1 MDSMI
6 RYCQLEDRLK
16 KWVRYEKDPNIN
28 VEPLKQLILD
38 PYQLRE
44 ISALIYVLLNVRDF
58 DSAAQAVSQAT
69 GV

>member
-1 MDSMI
+1 
-6 RYCQLEDRLK
+6 
-16 KWVRYEKDPNIN
+16 VRYEKDPNIN

>member
-1 MDSMI
+1 MI